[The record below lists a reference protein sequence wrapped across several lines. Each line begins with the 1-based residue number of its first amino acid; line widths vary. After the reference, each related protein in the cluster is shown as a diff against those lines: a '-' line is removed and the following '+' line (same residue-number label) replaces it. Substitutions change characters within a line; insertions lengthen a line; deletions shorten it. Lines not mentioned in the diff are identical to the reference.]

1 MTWRTWPYT
10 AKCQLGTSY
19 ITVPPTSIV
28 FNMRARG
35 TVRYKKNTEVKCKY
49 SISVSSQTRLS
60 LYLGHRRYELRFSM
74 FTEVPL
80 LLLFAALVFRCVYLI
95 LVDWW
100 FGHSHLIP
108 CYSWSV
114 LCADRS
120 QWADL
125 EGDNVCVNMTP
136 SDLLKQKL
144 HKSSLIAT
152 RLFRKYR
159 VEF

>member
-1 MTWRTWPYT
+1 MTWRPGPIPQK
-10 AKCQLGTSY
+10 ANLELRISPSRRRQLYLIWEQEG
-19 ITVPPTSIV
+19 
-28 FNMRARG
+28 
-35 TVRYKKNTEVKCKY
+35 RYDTKKYKIVKCKY
-49 SISVSSQTRLS
+49 SISVSGQTCLS

-125 EGDNVCVNMTP
+125 EGDNVCVTMTP

-144 HKSSLIAT
+144 HNSSLIAT